1 MRGLVKSPNTSPPL
15 GQSWSRAGQL
25 LWWGLSA
32 IFDPLSSRSGSRTAA
47 DDTARASVD
56 YTAWDSLQY
65 FHEQMDHGDRREG
78 SNEGSGKGSA
88 DMEGGKRGGGATKGI
103 GVGKLF
109 LPFQSIKAS
118 GRPLSLVV
126 EGSERGTSVGTE
138 LSDGSYSVRRSN
150 ARNSS
155 LASTPRDEAQG
166 AGAQAQGDNKKAD
179 LPEAREA

>member
-1 MRGLVKSPNTSPPL
+1 
-15 GQSWSRAGQL
+15 
-25 LWWGLSA
+25 
-32 IFDPLSSRSGSRTAA
+32 
-47 DDTARASVD
+47 
-56 YTAWDSLQY
+56 
-65 FHEQMDHGDRREG
+65 MDHGDRREG

-88 DMEGGKRGGGATKGI
+88 DMEGGTRGAGATK
-103 GVGKLF
+103 VVSKFF